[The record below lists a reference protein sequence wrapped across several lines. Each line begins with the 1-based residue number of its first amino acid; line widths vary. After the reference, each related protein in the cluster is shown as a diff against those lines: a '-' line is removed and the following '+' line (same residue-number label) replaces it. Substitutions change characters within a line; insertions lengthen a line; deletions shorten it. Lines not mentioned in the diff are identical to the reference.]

1 MIKKPSDLVGLKMRT
16 NGMDTIDR
24 TFKALGAS
32 TVSVPYADLYMG
44 LKTGVADGQENPWV
58 NVAGMKFYEVQKYFT
73 EISYQFHPDPFYVN
87 LDWYKALPDNYKKI
101 LQDVTDESMK
111 VNNQAIADNQAAA
124 LATIKANAQVYKLTP
139 EERQAFKDAVEVV
152 YKDYVAQGKLTQAE
166 LDTMRAIVAGKK

>member
-1 MIKKPSDLVGLKMRT
+1 
-16 NGMDTIDR
+16 
-24 TFKALGAS
+24 
-32 TVSVPYADLYMG
+32 
-44 LKTGVADGQENPWV
+44 
-58 NVAGMKFYEVQKYFT
+58 
-73 EISYQFHPDPFYVN
+73 
-87 LDWYKALPDNYKKI
+87 
-101 LQDVTDESMK
+101 MK